1 MRPSELESTL
11 GRALLSHPRRYGHRY
26 DAGAKRDLLQ
36 LLFRSLTGF
45 NDEYLRVL
53 FPEGHPQGCWKLS
66 EAQGAKEGAEYTEAA
81 RGKRCG
87 HVFKAGE
94 ASYRCMTC
102 STDET
107 CALCARCFDASDH
120 TGHKYH
126 VHVSSGHS
134 GCCDC
139 GDEEAF
145 RLPVNCAIHTDLE
158 GKAKKGKASSQIPSD
173 FMDSIRTTIARAFD
187 YFCDVISCSPEQ
199 LRLPKTED
207 NIKQDEIASRLA
219 SGWYNGA
226 DPEEE
231 APEFALVLWNDEK
244 HTIYEVTQQVARAC
258 RESSQFGLEKANET
272 NDFGRSVVKYSTDLP
287 SLLRV
292 SGVIEQIRITVT
304 IRSSRDTYREQMCG
318 TILEWFTDIA
328 GCHIGGDNEV
338 LRRTICEE
346 MLSVWRAGSRAS
358 NADIGMHG
366 IDDHSREE
374 GRGYRGIIGITA
386 QGQMVA
392 EPDFTALN
400 TNDDDENDDEAND
413 EVDEDEGEAEDDED
427 DDEDMDDV
435 TTLLIAAGAGDPRE
449 DSDVEMGTED
459 DLEAGEATMAGYPPP
474 PPPPPRTREEE
485 RAAEEMAAIIIQSTA
500 YGNWPGPSFSAEGTG
515 GTAENEENDEG
526 REGDQTQEENQNS
539 SGTDLA
545 KIPRTPGLRTKKS
558 LKPLPYWEIKPSC
571 YHDHGELPYEDLRQ
585 RTRLDWLILYDLRLW
600 KKARID
606 ARELCLGTVVN
617 IPEFKRILGLRFS
630 ALYTALAQLYLV
642 ADREPDHSIINL
654 SLQLLTTPS
663 ITEEVVERGNFLTN
677 IMAILYTFL
686 TTRQVGE
693 ARDVNP
699 SVTLA
704 MDSGSIT
711 NRRLYHFFLDLR
723 YLLSS
728 EHVQSRIRVE
738 RQYLLQF
745 LDLVKLPQ
753 GICPN
758 VRAVGEHVE
767 YETDSWIS
775 ASLLMREIN
784 RLCRLFC
791 EAFQP
796 DRLKEGQSHLTD
808 AIVASAVATMVNSV
822 GIERK
827 RFDQAEV
834 KDLARFKSVPYVEFE
849 IDAFNQV
856 SRHRIVDF
864 VVERGSI
871 SFHHPLH
878 YTLSWLLECG
888 RTMPSETVRELLL
901 RAADI
906 SKQKFV
912 GSPAQAFDTED
923 IVLAMFDY
931 PLRVCAWLAQLK
943 AGMWVRN
950 GLSLRHQMGQYR
962 SVLSRDVSYYRNIFM
977 IQAATV
983 VCDPSRFLA
992 TISDRYGMTDWMK
1005 GGFVTRPGYEDLQH
1019 VDVAEEFIH
1028 LLIMLVTER
1037 TALMPLDDE
1046 AAIQRDIIGR
1056 DIAHALCFK
1065 PLSYSELLNRVSEKV
1080 SDSDD
1085 FQDVLGEVATFR
1097 PPDGL
1102 NDTGIF
1108 ELKQDFI
1115 DYVDPYAAHYSKNQ
1129 RDEAENIFKQW
1140 VAKKTGKKATD
1151 IVFEPK
1157 LKRIPH
1163 GLFTKLSHFTQVPLF
1178 AQIIHHCLEYCLMFK
1193 LCTPGVTATRVETL
1207 LHMVLHLLLL
1217 AVTEDTTG
1225 EEKGCVDNAT
1235 KSFVSHAL
1243 CRTKSTQLGDLTV
1256 VGLLQH
1262 VSTVPEFESCGP
1274 KICHILKRLWQKR
1287 PKTYAAATECLK
1299 FPYDKIESPS
1309 PAPGAESELELK
1321 KKRAL
1326 DRQAKIMAQFQQ
1338 QQQNFLNSQAEL
1350 DWGEEEL
1357 SAGEEVLMPSSTE
1370 KKLWKYPTGNCI
1382 LCQEETND
1390 SRLYGTFALM
1400 TDSVMFRQTDLNDPG
1415 YVREA
1420 LCCPS
1425 SLDRLADAIRPY
1437 GVASENR
1444 EKVRRLDSTG
1454 GEVISE
1460 KQGLGRGFP
1469 PNQVARAPIMTGCGH
1484 IMHYSC
1490 FETYCT
1496 ATYRRHSHQVAR
1508 NHPERLVLKE
1518 FVCPLCKALGN
1529 TFLPIIWKGK
1539 EESYPNVLI
1548 TSEAFD
1554 EFLDGKLVQAV
1565 SRFRNH
1571 ALIMESD
1578 KLHSSGYQNF
1588 FIDYVSKN
1596 VISPL
1601 STKVEQLI
1609 TPALPSLSLAPPAPR
1624 MPMPGLFPAGEE
1636 ASILSPLHQ
1645 VSTPNDSPV
1654 SELVAVYRRLR
1665 DTMRANTIPSRFG
1678 YQQNT
1683 ITSDDLIYTDC
1694 LIKTFGSSISAVE
1707 ISQRGI
1713 GCEPGATLLNTI
1725 PQITLTH
1732 LRILS
1737 ETALSYAAIGGLHNT
1752 VANKTVYEFRDMHRR
1767 KLCQLFLG
1775 HRGIAGLASLANENK
1790 TIDPLLTLDTFVFLA
1805 ECSLCLVP
1813 VLNID
1818 VLHVVHICYVAE
1830 ILKTVLSFILRPEGL
1845 MKELAGRKS
1854 ETSEEE
1860 EEVSGQRS
1868 DSIMGFFDWIV
1879 ATYRASAPQDDPVFS
1894 SGTSLLDT
1902 EHVPDHILKALK
1914 RLAVKYALPFL
1925 RKVTILLHVQYGVEF
1940 PNTGAEYADLS
1951 EVDRLTSLLR
1961 LPSIDQIFSLFAGD
1975 QSRNPMDS
1983 LASGWIAH
1991 WNASR
1996 SEPKPEA
2003 SRPLA
2008 PPLPH
2013 PGIFELVGLPEFYDT
2028 LFDEA
2033 NQRHCPTTGK
2043 ELTDPTI
2050 CLFCGEIFCSQA
2062 VCCMNQTK
2070 LGGCNRHV
2078 QKCGMN
2084 IGIFINV
2091 RKCAVLF
2098 LHGRHGC
2105 WQFAPYLDI
2114 HGEVDLGFRHHRPLI
2129 LNQKRY
2135 DRLIREVWLTNG
2147 IPATVSRRLE
2157 SEINNGGW
2165 ETQ

>member
-1 MRPSELESTL
+1 MRPTELELAL
-11 GRALLSHPRRYGHRY
+11 GRALLDHPLRFGCRFDNH
-26 DAGAKRDLLQ
+26 AKADLLQ
-36 LLFRSLTGF
+36 VLFRSLTGYS
-45 NDEYLRVL
+45 DEYLHIL
-53 FPEGHPQGCWKLS
+53 FPDGQPTSFWKLS

-120 TGHKYH
+120 TGHKYN

-145 RLPVNCAIHTDLE
+145 RIPVNCAIHTDLE
-158 GKAKKGKASSQIPSD
+158 GRSKKGKESSRLPRD
-173 FMDSIRTTIARAFD
+173 FVESIRTTIGRTFD

-207 NIKQDEIASRLA
+207 NIRMDEISSRLA
-219 SGWYNGA
+219 APWYGGE
-226 DPEEE
+226 DPEE
-231 APEFALVLWNDEK
+231 ADPEFALVLWNDEK

-258 RESSQFGLEKANET
+258 RESTQFGMDTANET
-272 NDFGRSVVKYSTDLP
+272 NDFGRSILKYSRDLP
-287 SLLRV
+287 NLLRV
-292 SGVIEQIRITVT
+292 SSVIEQIRITATV
-304 IRSSRDTYREQMCG
+304 RSARDTYREQMCG
-318 TILEWFTDIA
+318 TILEWFSDIA
-328 GCHIGGDNEV
+328 GCYVGDDTDI

-346 MLSVWRAGSRAS
+346 MLKVWRPGSRAS
-358 NADIGMHG
+358 NIDIGMRG

-374 GRGYRGIIGITA
+374 VRGFRAVVGITV
-386 QGQMVA
+386 QGQVIA
-392 EPDFTALN
+392 EPDFTVLDP
-400 TNDDDENDDEAND
+400 TDDDLNDDGEDEEGDEEGEREA
-413 EVDEDEGEAEDDED
+413 EEEDEDEDE
-427 DDEDMDDV
+427 DEDMDDV
-435 TTLLIAAGAGDPRE
+435 TNFIIAAGADARE
-449 DSDVEMGTED
+449 DSDVEMGTD
-459 DLEAGEATMAGYPPP
+459 DNLETGEATMAGYPPP

-485 RAAEEMAAIIIQSTA
+485 RVAEEMVAVLSNPAAHEGWGEASQPANPEGNGSGSEAREANQPSDGNRTA
-500 YGNWPGPSFSAEGTG
+500 FSSARTKIPKTPGV
-515 GTAENEENDEG
+515 
-526 REGDQTQEENQNS
+526 R
-539 SGTDLA
+539 TDLPKA
-545 KIPRTPGLRTKKS
+545 
-558 LKPLPYWEIKPSC
+558 LPYWEIKPKR
-571 YHDHGELPYEDLRQ
+571 YHDHGDSPAEDLRR

-606 ARELCLGTVVN
+606 ARQLCLGTVVN
-617 IPEFKRILGLRFS
+617 VPEFKRVLGLRFA
-630 ALYTALAQLYLV
+630 ALYTALAQLYLI

-663 ITEEVVERGNFLTN
+663 ITEEIVERGNFLTN

-693 ARDVNP
+693 AHDVNP
-699 SVTLA
+699 AVTLA

-723 YLLSS
+723 YLLTS

-796 DRLKEGQSHLTD
+796 DKLTEGQAHLAD
-808 AIVASAVATMVNSV
+808 AIVSASVVTMVNSV
-822 GIERK
+822 GVERK
-827 RFDQAEV
+827 RFELAEV
-834 KDLARFKSVPYVEFE
+834 KELVRFKSVPYVEFE

-856 SRHRIVDF
+856 ARHRIVDF
-864 VVERGSI
+864 AVERGSM

-878 YTLSWLLECG
+878 YTLSWLIECG
-888 RTMPSETVRELLL
+888 RTMPAETVRRLLL
-901 RAADI
+901 RAADM
-906 SKQKFV
+906 SKQRFV
-912 GSPAQAFDTED
+912 LTPAQAFEPDE
-923 IVLAMFDY
+923 IILAMFDY

-962 SVLSRDVSYYRNIFM
+962 SVTSRDVSYYRNIFL
-977 IQAATV
+977 IQAAMV

-992 TISDRYGMTDWMK
+992 TVSDRFGMTDWMK
-1005 GGFVTRPGYEDLQH
+1005 GGYLVRPGYEDTQH

-1037 TALMPLDDE
+1037 TALIPLDDE
-1046 AAIQRDIIGR
+1046 AVIQRDIVRR

-1065 PLSYSELLNRVSEKV
+1065 PLSYSELLSRVSEKV
-1080 SDSDD
+1080 SDSED
-1085 FQDVLGEVATFR
+1085 FQEVLAEVATFR

-1108 ELKQDFI
+1108 ELKQDYI
-1115 DYVDPYAAHYSKNQ
+1115 DYIDPYAAHYTKNQ
-1129 RDEAENIFKQW
+1129 REEAENIYKQW
-1140 VAKKTGKKATD
+1140 IAKQTGKKVTD

-1157 LKRIPH
+1157 LKPIPE
-1163 GLFTKLSHFTQVPLF
+1163 GLFANISHFTQTPLF
-1178 AQIIHHCLEYCLMFK
+1178 AQIMHHCLEYCLMFK
-1193 LCTPGVTATRVETL
+1193 LCSPGVTATRVETL
-1207 LHMVLHLLLL
+1207 LHMVLHLMLL
-1217 AVTEDTTG
+1217 AVFEDTVG
-1225 EEKGCVDNAT
+1225 EANGCSDNAVW
-1235 KSFVSHAL
+1235 SFVSHAL
-1243 CRTKSTQLGDLTV
+1243 CRSKPTQLGDLTI

-1287 PKTYAAATECLK
+1287 PKSYVAATEGLK
-1299 FPYDKIESPS
+1299 FPYDMIESPS
-1309 PAPGAESELELK
+1309 PAPGAENELELK

-1338 QQQNFLNSQAEL
+1338 QQKNFLSTQGGI
-1350 DWGEEEL
+1350 DWGEDDMSTDDEG
-1357 SAGEEVLMPSSTE
+1357 SVPSSTE
-1370 KKLWKYPTGNCI
+1370 KKIWKYPTGNCI

-1400 TDSVMFRQTDLNDPG
+1400 TDSMMFRQTDLSDPG

-1420 LCCPS
+1420 LNCPS
-1425 SLDRLADAIRPY
+1425 SLDRSADAIRPF

-1444 EKVRRLDSTG
+1444 ERVRRLDSTG

-1469 PNQVARAPIMTGCGH
+1469 SEHVAKAPTMTGCGH

-1496 ATYRRHSHQVAR
+1496 ATQRRHNHQVAR
-1508 NHPERLVLKE
+1508 NHPERLSLKE
-1518 FVCPLCKALGN
+1518 FVCPLCKAIGN
-1529 TFLPIIWKGK
+1529 AFLPIIWKGK
-1539 EESYPNVLI
+1539 EESYPSVWVTNEE
-1548 TSEAFD
+1548 SA
-1554 EFLDGKLVQAV
+1554 EFLDGKLIQAV

-1578 KLHSSGYQNF
+1578 KLHTSGYQNF
-1588 FIDYVSKN
+1588 FVDYVSKN

-1601 STKVEQLI
+1601 CSKVEQLV
-1609 TPALPSLSLAPPAPR
+1609 TPPQSSLGPPPR
-1624 MPMPGLFPAGEE
+1624 MPMPGLFPAGDDMLPV
-1636 ASILSPLHQ
+1636 ASPQHQ
-1645 VSTPNDSPV
+1645 TSTSNESPV

-1665 DTMRANTIPSRFG
+1665 DTMRTNAIPSRFG

-1683 ITSDDLIYTDC
+1683 VCSDDLINTDS
-1694 LIKTFGSSISAVE
+1694 LIKAFGASISIAE
-1707 ISQRGI
+1707 IAQRGVA
-1713 GCEPGATLLNTI
+1713 CEPGTTLLNTI

-1737 ETALSYAAIGGLHNT
+1737 STALSYAAIGGLHNT
-1752 VANKTVYEFRDMHRR
+1752 TLNMTVYEFRDMHRR

-1775 HRGIAGLASLANENK
+1775 HRGISGLASLANENK
-1790 TIDPLLTLDTFVFLA
+1790 AIEPLFALDTFVFLA

-1818 VLHVVHICYVAE
+1818 VLHIIKICYVAE
-1830 ILKTVLSFILRPEGL
+1830 IVKTLLSFILRPETL
-1845 MKELAGRKS
+1845 TQELLKYEPEP
-1854 ETSEEE
+1854 ETEDEDDEPFSP
-1860 EEVSGQRS
+1860 QLC
-1868 DSIMGFFDWIV
+1868 DAKGFFNWII
-1879 ATYRASAPQDDPVFS
+1879 ATYRASAPQDDPVMA
-1894 SGTSLLDT
+1894 SGNDPLTTGSVP
-1902 EHVPDHILKALK
+1902 EHTLRALK
-1914 RLAVKYALPFL
+1914 QLAITYSLPFL
-1925 RKVTILLHVQYGVEF
+1925 RKVVILLHVQYGVDF
-1940 PNTGAEYADLS
+1940 PNTGIDTADLS
-1951 EVDRLTSLLR
+1951 EADRLTSLLR
-1961 LPSIDQIFSLFAGD
+1961 LPSIDQIFSSFAGD
-1975 QSRNPMDS
+1975 HKRNQMDS

-1996 SEPKPEA
+1996 VELKQDIG
-2003 SRPLA
+2003 RPLA
-2008 PPLPH
+2008 PALPH
-2013 PGIFELVGLPEFYDT
+2013 PGIFELVGLPKHYDT

-2033 NQRHCPTTGK
+2033 NQRRCPTTGK

-2050 CLFCGEIFCSQA
+2050 CLFCGEIFCAQA
-2062 VCCMNQTK
+2062 FCCMYQSK

-2078 QKCGMN
+2078 QKY
-2084 IGIFINV
+2084 V
-2091 RKCAVLF
+2091 VLF
-2098 LHGRHGC
+2098 KLSFKC
-2105 WQFAPYLDI
+2105 SFADSSFLDVASI
-2114 HGEVDLGFRHHRPLI
+2114 
-2129 LNQKRY
+2129 
-2135 DRLIREVWLTNG
+2135 W
-2147 IPATVSRRLE
+2147 AS
-2157 SEINNGGW
+2157 S
-2165 ETQ
+2165 